1 MQLRAIEPHDID
13 LLYTIEND
21 HDLWDVSSV
30 NVPYS
35 RYDLEQYILSQR
47 HDLYSDRQLRLVIT
61 ADDGKA
67 VGLIDLFDFSPA
79 NSRTELGIAILK
91 EERGKGYA
99 AGALKLL
106 HAYAASHLH
115 IHQIYAIV
123 PSDNA
128 TCLAMLRSMGY
139 ASERVLPDWVQT
151 SYGYIDCIALFKV
164 LE

>member
-21 HDLWDVSSV
+21 PDLWDVSSV

-47 HDLYSDRQLRLVIT
+47 HDLYADRQLRLVIT

-79 NSRTELGIAILK
+79 NSRAEMGIAILK

-99 AGALKLL
+99 VGALKLL

-123 PSDNA
+123 PSDNV

-139 ASERVLPDWVQT
+139 ASERVLPDWMQT
-151 SYGYIDCIALFKV
+151 SSGYIDCIALFRV